1 MCRCNHSKCSCTFPH
16 SHMDCWNTCLYLKE
30 SVSINWTFLFIRRII
45 HLYLQLKIYLHVVIL
60 TSFTMCST
68 VPCYAPASVL
78 SLPLIVTGPSV
89 LTWVACALYNDFEES
104 TNILKLLS
112 NPRTDHRLIK
122 YSRGIQAWDVLSP
135 PCMIYTHRSMI
146 IRSCFLPCL

>member
-1 MCRCNHSKCSCTFPH
+1 MHLPPFRHGLLEHMFVSEKRV
-16 SHMDCWNTCLYLKE
+16 SH
-30 SVSINWTFLFIRRII
+30 NWTFLFIRGII
-45 HLYLQLKIYLHVVIL
+45 HSQFIARIKCCLL
-60 TSFTMCST
+60 TSFTMYST

-112 NPRTDHRLIK
+112 NPCSNHRLIK
-122 YSRGIQAWDVLSP
+122 YSEAFKHGKFSLHLFLYTFFNDFNL
-135 PCMIYTHRSMI
+135 MKYTHRSVCI
-146 IRSCFLPCL
+146 ISYLLPCL

>member
-1 MCRCNHSKCSCTFPH
+1 M
-16 SHMDCWNTCLYLKE
+16 Y
-30 SVSINWTFLFIRRII
+30 
-45 HLYLQLKIYLHVVIL
+45 
-60 TSFTMCST
+60 ST

-112 NPRTDHRLIK
+112 NPCSNHRLIK
-122 YSRGIQAWDVLSP
+122 YSEAFKHGKFSLHLFLYTFFNDFNL
-135 PCMIYTHRSMI
+135 MKYTHRSVCI
-146 IRSCFLPCL
+146 ISYLLPCL